1 MSFVSFLGSRAMS
14 LSPVFIQTVQK
25 TAVEVGCASI
35 KVNGHKYTV
44 SHIQSLGGFCV
55 QSADK
60 GGFFGRL
67 LGGHRGL
74 EGRISALELALNKNQ
89 DPIKAHNDYINKV
102 FESSV

>member
-1 MSFVSFLGSRAMS
+1 MSFVSFLGSRAMN

-67 LGGHRGL
+67 FGNPRGL
-74 EGRISALELALNKNQ
+74 EGRIAALELALNKNQ

-102 FESSV
+102 FESSI